1 MSTQDRVRS
10 YIVDE
15 LRFRGSAKDLKD
27 DYPLLA
33 NEVLDSM
40 GIFSVVSFLETE
52 FGIEVDDEELV
63 PENFGTIAD
72 IARLVEQ
79 KQGS

>member
-10 YIVDE
+10 YIIDE
-15 LRFRGSAKDLKD
+15 LRFRGSAKDLKN
-27 DYPLLA
+27 DYPLLE

-52 FGIEVDDEELV
+52 FGIEVEDEELV
-63 PENFGTIAD
+63 PENFGTIDD

>member
-10 YIVDE
+10 YIIDE
-15 LRFRGSAKDLKD
+15 LRFRGSAKDLKN
-27 DYPLLA
+27 DYPLLE

-40 GIFSVVSFLETE
+40 GIFSVVSFLEAE
-52 FGIEVDDEELV
+52 FGIEVDDEDLV
-63 PENFGTIAD
+63 PDNFGTIDD
-72 IARLVEQ
+72 IARLVEE

>member
-40 GIFSVVSFLETE
+40 GIFSVVSVLETE

>member
-1 MSTQDRVRS
+1 MSTQDQVRS
-10 YIVDE
+10 YIVEE

-27 DYPLLA
+27 DYPLLE

-79 KQGS
+79 KKSS

>member
-1 MSTQDRVRS
+1 MSTQDRIRS

-15 LRFRGSAKDLKD
+15 LRFRGSAKDLTD
-27 DYPLLA
+27 DYPLLE

-63 PENFGTIAD
+63 PENFGTITG